1 MPTFTHTPKVEP
13 IEIDVNID
21 DFVDKCTSSEL
32 RELMRV
38 MKRDA
43 SGIYDEQI
51 EDDIDEAVENAL
63 DRYKEEEL
71 EDSPR
76 SDSQRI
82 FNRHINTLKQ
92 EWISVSRE
100 DADIIAIIAKKYG
113 AV

>member
-1 MPTFTHTPKVEP
+1 MPIFTHTPKVEP
-13 IEIDVNID
+13 IEIDVD
-21 DFVDKCTSSEL
+21 VDYFVDKCTHSEL

-43 SGIYDEQI
+43 TGIYESGI
-51 EDDIDEAVENAL
+51 EDDVEEAVENAL
-63 DRYKEEEL
+63 DKYKEEEL

-92 EWISVSRE
+92 EWISVSKE
-100 DADIIAIIAKKYG
+100 DADIIAILAKKYG

>member
-13 IEIDVNID
+13 IEIDID
-21 DFVDKCTSSEL
+21 VDEFVDKCTHSEV
-32 RELMRV
+32 RQLMRAL
-38 MKRDA
+38 KRDA
-43 SGIYDEQI
+43 TGIYESEI
-51 EDDIDEAVENAL
+51 EDDINDAVEDAL

-71 EDSPR
+71 DDLPR

-92 EWISVSRE
+92 EWVSISKE
-100 DADIIAIIAKKYG
+100 DADIIAILAKKYG